1 MTDSPF
7 APELAATFAAEAA
20 EYVAQLNRGLIE
32 LETGAD
38 EGRQQ
43 ELLEELR
50 RTAHTLKGSAGFTPH
65 RDIVERAHEIENQ
78 LAAIAAGDERDRPFD
93 GIYAHLDAVLRD
105 LETDSAAPV
114 AAADLVTEESV
125 RVPTRKLDA
134 LMSLIGEIL
143 VTRVRGEERLAEV
156 RALRERLGDLADL
169 WRRGARSAEKR
180 DRTDSSISDGLSES
194 LHAVTTLWRELERDA
209 MHMLILTDSLQN
221 EIKRVRMQ
229 PIGVLFDGFRRTV
242 RDLAA
247 RHDRQVRVVVEGE
260 SSEVDKKILEEL
272 RHPLLHLI
280 RNAVDHG
287 LEPVAE
293 RAAAGKPPIGTLT
306 LRASTRASTIVVE
319 VEDDGRGLDYEA
331 IRRVAASRNLLTEAQ
346 TSDEELAEV
355 VFLAGFST
363 RDDVGE
369 LSGRGVGLD
378 AVREK
383 VHRLEGEISVAS
395 SRGCGTKFTLTVPLT
410 RSTSRGLLVRAGN
423 DVWALPFSG
432 IQRIV
437 RVAPEAIVSIDRHE
451 AVLIDA
457 RHVGLIRLGTVLGLP
472 HARDAAAGDKIPIV
486 VIARGRELLAVAVDA
501 LVGEQEMVV
510 KPLGNHLRRVPYVA
524 GAALLGGG
532 AVVAVLNAADLFSA
546 RGIARAAESAPRR
559 EPAPARSRILV
570 VDDSITT
577 RTLEK
582 SILETAGYGVRT
594 ARDGV
599 EALEL
604 LEQEIDDAVISDV
617 NMPRMDGIALVR
629 EMRRREAL
637 RDIPVVLVTSLGSEK
652 DRRAGLE
659 SGANAYIVKT
669 EFDQARFLDT
679 LQSVIG

>member
-1 MTDSPF
+1 MIDAPF

-38 EGRQQ
+38 DARRQ

-65 RDIVERAHEIENQ
+65 REIVERAHEIENQ

-93 GIYAHLDAVLRD
+93 SIYAHLDAVLRD
-105 LETDSAAPV
+105 LETESPAPLPAGEV
-114 AAADLVTEESV
+114 AAEESV

-156 RALRERLGDLADL
+156 RVLRERLGDLSDL
-169 WRRGARSAEKR
+169 WRRGVRPGKGDRAESAIP
-180 DRTDSSISDGLSES
+180 DALGDSM
-194 LHAVTTLWRELERDA
+194 HAVTTLWRELERDA

-293 RAAAGKPPIGTLT
+293 RAAAGKDPAGTLT

-331 IRRVAASRNLLTEAQ
+331 IRRVAASRNLLTEAVA
-346 TSDEELAEV
+346 TDEELAEV

-363 RDDVGE
+363 RDAVGE

-383 VHRLEGEISVAS
+383 VHRLEGEISVVS
-395 SRGCGTKFTLTVPLT
+395 SRGSGTKFTLTVPLT
-410 RSTSRGLLVRAGN
+410 LSTSRGLLVRAGK

-437 RVAPEAIVSIDRHE
+437 RVAPEAIVTIDRHE
-451 AVLIDA
+451 AVLIDG
-457 RHVGLIRLGTVLGLP
+457 RHIGLIRLGAVLGLA
-472 HARDAAAGDKIPIV
+472 HAPDTSAGDKIPIV
-486 VIARGRELLAVAVDA
+486 IIARGRELLAVAVDS
-501 LVGEQEMVV
+501 LVAEQEMVV
-510 KPLGNHLRRVPYVA
+510 KPLGSHLRRVPYIA

-532 AVVAVLNAADLFSA
+532 TAVAVLNTADLFSA
-546 RGIARAAESAPRR
+546 RGIAPTAESAPRR
-559 EPAPARSRILV
+559 EAASQRSRILV

-637 RDIPVVLVTSLGSEK
+637 RDMPVVLVTSLGSEK

-669 EFDQARFLDT
+669 EFDQATFLDT
-679 LQSVIG
+679 LRSVIG